1 MTNKGTAVVTGG
13 SAGIGRA
20 TARALA
26 EEGYD
31 VCVLARESS
40 RLHDTERELKE
51 RGVRAL
57 AVPCDVAEPG
67 EVEEGAKRAETELGP
82 ITVWVNNAMTTVIAP
97 FWEMEPRDIKRI
109 TEVNYLG
116 YVHGMQSA
124 LRRMRARDAGT
135 IVNIGSGLSYR
146 GIPLQSAYCATKA
159 AIQNLT
165 EAVRA
170 ELIHEDSNVHLGMV
184 HPPAVN
190 TPQFEWAKTT
200 MPQHPQPVP
209 PIYQPENIA
218 EAVIKLI
225 EDGSR
230 EVLVGKSVVQILTGE
245 VLAPDGMDYV
255 LSKQGWDGQQADKPK
270 TPDNERG
277 NLYTPSAIDAAAH
290 GSFDGKAKENALI
303 LDADNTR
310 AGMMIAG
317 IGALVGIGALIGRS
331 LGRGD
336 RGDRDDAPRGYRVD
350 EIDERRLPASV
361 RQASRQGS
369 GDAEAGNYADPR
381 AAGGEAGDATG
392 LGGAPAPAT
401 PQGGE
406 TSRSTVI

>member
-1 MTNKGTAVVTGG
+1 MATTKGTAVVTGG

-31 VCVLARESS
+31 VCILARESE
-40 RLHDTERELKE
+40 RLRDTQAELE
-51 RGVRAL
+51 AMGVRAL
-57 AVPCDVAEPG
+57 GVPCDVAEAG

-82 ITVWVNNAMTTVIAP
+82 ISVWVNNAMTTVIAP
-97 FWEMEPRDIKRI
+97 FWEMDAKDIKRI

-170 ELIHEDSNVHLGMV
+170 ELIHEKSNVHMGMV

-209 PIYQPENIA
+209 PIYQPENVA

-225 EDGSR
+225 EDQSR

-245 VLAPDGMDYV
+245 VLAPDAMDYV
-255 LSKQGWDGQQADKPK
+255 LSKQGWDGQQAEKPK
-270 TPDNERG
+270 TAENERG
-277 NLYTPSAIDAAAH
+277 NLYHSSAIDAAAH
-290 GSFDGKAKENALI
+290 GTFDDKAKENALI

-317 IGALVGIGALIGRS
+317 IGALVGLGALLGRS
-331 LGRGD
+331 LSKGD
-336 RGDRDDAPRGYRVD
+336 RADAPRGYRVD
-350 EIDERRLPASV
+350 EIDARRLPRSA
-361 RQASRQGS
+361 
-369 GDAEAGNYADPR
+369 GDPEAGNYADPR
-381 AAGGEAGDATG
+381 ARGDALT
-392 LGGAPAPAT
+392 GAPAAVTPE

>member
-97 FWEMEPRDIKRI
+97 FWEMEAKDIQRI
-109 TEVNYLG
+109 TDVNYMG

-124 LRRMRARDAGT
+124 LKRMMGRDRGT

-165 EAVRA
+165 ESVRA
-170 ELIHEDSNVHLGMV
+170 ELIHEGSNVHLGGVM
-184 HPPAVN
+184 PPAVN
-190 TPQFEWAKTT
+190 TPQFEWSKTT
-200 MPQHPQPVP
+200 MPKHPQPVP

-218 EAVIKLI
+218 EAVLKVVD
-225 EDGSR
+225 DGAR
-230 EVLVGKSVVQILTGE
+230 EVFVGKSVVQMVTGE
-245 VLAPDGMDYV
+245 VLAPDAMDYV
-255 LSKQGWDGQQADKPK
+255 VSQQGWDGQQADKPK
-270 TPDNERG
+270 TPHNDRG
-277 NLYTPSAIDAAAH
+277 NLYQPVDLDMAAR
-290 GSFDGKAKENALI
+290 GSFDAKAKEDALI
-303 LDADNTR
+303 VDADNTR
-310 AGMMIAG
+310 GAMMATG
-317 IGALVGIGALIGRS
+317 IVGLVGLGALIGRA
-331 LGRGD
+331 LTRRGAE
-336 RGDRDDAPRGYRVD
+336 DDAAKYRVNRIVD
-350 EIDERRLPASV
+350 RRLAASSGTLPDPAGLGADDMGGSPAAITPETGERR
-361 RQASRQGS
+361 
-369 GDAEAGNYADPR
+369 
-381 AAGGEAGDATG
+381 TG
-392 LGGAPAPAT
+392 TGTTAVEPPVL
-401 PQGGE
+401 
-406 TSRSTVI
+406 